1 MHLVVPLEIEGR
13 GREKETFLFDAWKGR
28 GFGLVVAIVVVVVVV
43 VLALDGEK
51 KSCFFLLIS
60 CRMFAVSRLSMP
72 VSRCSFVCLLAPSS
86 IDLLARIHGNGFD
99 ILPRPL

>member
-51 KSCFFLLIS
+51 KSCFFPSYLVSNVRSLAS
-60 CRMFAVSRLSMP
+60 FDACVTMFI
-72 VSRCSFVCLLAPSS
+72 CLLACAF
-86 IDLLARIHGNGFD
+86 ID
-99 ILPRPL
+99 